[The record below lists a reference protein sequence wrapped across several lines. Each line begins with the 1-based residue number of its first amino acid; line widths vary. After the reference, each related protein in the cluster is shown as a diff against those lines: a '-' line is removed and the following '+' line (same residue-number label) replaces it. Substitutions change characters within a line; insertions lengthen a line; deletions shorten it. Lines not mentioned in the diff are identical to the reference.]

1 MRSGKQSSSSGGRG
15 GRGGAKDPVDNL
27 GDDMWNYMSFQK
39 KDFVKDSI
47 PDQQLSLPE
56 LSIRFKGERLDG

>member
-1 MRSGKQSSSSGGRG
+1 M
-15 GRGGAKDPVDNL
+15 DNL
-27 GDDMWNYMSFQK
+27 GDDMWKLNYMGLQK

-56 LSIRFKGERLDG
+56 LSIRFKGERLQE

>member
-1 MRSGKQSSSSGGRG
+1 MP
-15 GRGGAKDPVDNL
+15 DM
-27 GDDMWNYMSFQK
+27 GDDGWNFMAFCR

-56 LSIRFKGERLDG
+56 LTLRFKGKQEAGRLTV